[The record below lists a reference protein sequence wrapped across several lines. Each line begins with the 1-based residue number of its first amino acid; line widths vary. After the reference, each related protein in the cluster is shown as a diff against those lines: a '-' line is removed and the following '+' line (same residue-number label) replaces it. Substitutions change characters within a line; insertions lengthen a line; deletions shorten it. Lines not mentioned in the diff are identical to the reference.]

1 MVLDSV
7 NIVASSFAEAEA
19 VISQGYGN
27 RATEGTLCNVR
38 SSRSHVLLI
47 LEIEK
52 GEPED
57 NCMGGRLVLV
67 DLAGSE
73 NIQKSGA
80 DEGGKRLAEAQ
91 FINKSLSCLSDVV
104 HATATQQS
112 FVPYRNSRLTMLLE
126 ESLTNA
132 KVLLLVHVSPL
143 QADATCTAHSL
154 QFASRVRAVDFGV
167 QRRAQDQVDS
177 AKAAQLRSAQETRHL
192 QLQLDNTKKELE
204 NSRKEKE
211 KENEHLR
218 KELKDSQ
225 HEVKQLKQ
233 QVVQLQDQ
241 LRGRDRGV
249 RTPSKSAEN
258 SHEQENQTSRPQ
270 SPYPSRP
277 RRQTPLHQRP
287 VPMTPKRSPIQD
299 SAERAPCGD
308 LTNYNAQTSDQ
319 KIQEDPKADAQ
330 TLTPMRLTPQDEIVT
345 PKHVPVIPLSPQA
358 AVVLDGVDHGA
369 ALQSTR
375 TEHVTGTGRYN
386 RYDGKTVKSILR
398 R

>member
-91 FINKSLSCLSDVV
+91 FINKSLSCLADVV
-104 HATATQQS
+104 HATAKQQS

-154 QFASRVRAVDFGV
+154 QFASRVRAVDFGA

-177 AKAAQLRSAQETRHL
+177 AKAAQLRSAQETRNL

-204 NSRKEKE
+204 NNRKETE
-211 KENEHLR
+211 QLR
-218 KELKDSQ
+218 RDGQ
-225 HEVKQLKQ
+225 HEVKELKQ
-233 QVVQLQDQ
+233 QIHKQE
-241 LRGRDRGV
+241 GAG
-249 RTPSKSAEN
+249 
-258 SHEQENQTSRPQ
+258 EQPKGNGA
-270 SPYPSRP
+270 
-277 RRQTPLHQRP
+277 
-287 VPMTPKRSPIQD
+287 TPK
-299 SAERAPCGD
+299 GW
-308 LTNYNAQTSDQ
+308 
-319 KIQEDPKADAQ
+319 
-330 TLTPMRLTPQDEIVT
+330 
-345 PKHVPVIPLSPQA
+345 
-358 AVVLDGVDHGA
+358 
-369 ALQSTR
+369 
-375 TEHVTGTGRYN
+375 
-386 RYDGKTVKSILR
+386 
-398 R
+398 